1 LANIQH
7 AVLTDP
13 QLHEPKGVSTALDG
27 QIYRSNGAGTGVWTY
42 PSGHA
47 FGELYIDEGVTT
59 QTLPAASAKAKLNPT
74 GEWTTNG
81 SSVVTLSP
89 TNGTITPL
97 QTGEYLVTLW
107 ITFLT
112 AAAASGG
119 KYYFHYAVNGTVFPR
134 KTLIAKYSNG
144 VDTLHC
150 SATGFAALAAND
162 VLSIYVGGDA
172 TTSSTAITVKEAGFS
187 ATLIKPT

>member
-1 LANIQH
+1 MANIQH

-27 QIYRSNGAGTGVWTY
+27 QVYRSNGAGTGVWTY

-59 QTLPAASAKAKLNPT
+59 QTLPAASGTAKLNPT

-81 SSVVTLSP
+81 SAAVTLSAA
-89 TNGTITPL
+89 NGTITLL
-97 QTGEYLVTLW
+97 QKGEYLVTLW

-112 AAAASGG
+112 ASAAAGG
-119 KYYFHYAVNGTVFPR
+119 KYYFYYAVNGTTYPR

-150 SATGFAALAAND
+150 TATGFAALNAND

-172 TTSSTAITVKEAGFS
+172 TTSSTAITPKEAGFS

>member
-1 LANIQH
+1 MANIQH

-13 QLHEPKGVSTALDG
+13 QLHEPKGVSTAADG
-27 QIYRSNGAGTGVWTY
+27 KVYRANGAGTGVWTF

-47 FGELYIDEGVTT
+47 FGELYIDEGITT
-59 QTLPAASAKAKLNPT
+59 QTLPAASGTAKLNPT

-81 SSVVTLSP
+81 SANVTLSAA
-89 TNGTITPL
+89 NGTITIQ

-112 AAAASGG
+112 ASAASGG
-119 KYYFHYAVNGTVFPR
+119 KYYFYYAVNGTTYPR

-162 VLSIYVGGDA
+162 VLTIYVGGDA
-172 TTSSTAITVKEAGFS
+172 VTSSTAITPKEAGFS